1 MAADQKAD
9 QGMVGLR
16 NVSWNI
22 FWTCKNIDSH
32 WSMMGAPL
40 RSGSDLKRA
49 STSFPEVPRIMRSIT
64 RNVNRLR

>member
-9 QGMVGLR
+9 QGMVGLK

-22 FWTCKNIDSH
+22 FCTCKHIDSH
-32 WSMMGAPL
+32 WSMMRAPL

-49 STSFPEVPRIMRSIT
+49 TTSFPEVPRIVRSIT
-64 RNVNRLR
+64 RNVSRL

>member
-1 MAADQKAD
+1 MAANKKTDQR
-9 QGMVGLR
+9 MVGLR

-22 FWTCKNIDSH
+22 FCTCKLIDSH
-32 WSMMGAPL
+32 PSMMGAPL

-64 RNVNRLR
+64 RNVSQL